1 MILNFPVEDIDKAVD
16 ELAAPG
22 VRFERYDGFEQD
34 EKGVFRGGGRTLPGS
49 RTPPATCCPCSRR
62 NSWADSALSLRLQ
75 AQDLLGMQFDVA
87 RLPTEPAARL
97 WIMMREWGR
106 EKRFPFAPAASRSA
120 AIEPAMPMQVV
131 ETCGFTYC
139 IVS

>member
-1 MILNFPVEDIDKAVD
+1 MISFS
-16 ELAAPG
+16 LA
-22 VRFERYDGFEQD
+22 
-34 EKGVFRGGGRTLPGS
+34 FRRKISFACSSMSLAC
-49 RTPPATCCPCSRR
+49 PPNPP
-62 NSWADSALSLRLQ
+62 
-75 AQDLLGMQFDVA
+75 LGW
-87 RLPTEPAARL
+87 

-120 AIEPAMPMQVV
+120 PIEAAMPMQVV